1 MENNK
6 NKLYTQII
14 TGSCLVGIILFT
26 IIAVIINFIK

>member
-14 TGSCLVGIILFT
+14 TGSCLVGIILSA
-26 IIAVIINFIK
+26 IIAAIINFIK

>member
-14 TGSCLVGIILFT
+14 TGSCLVGIILFA
-26 IIAVIINFIK
+26 IIAAIINFIK